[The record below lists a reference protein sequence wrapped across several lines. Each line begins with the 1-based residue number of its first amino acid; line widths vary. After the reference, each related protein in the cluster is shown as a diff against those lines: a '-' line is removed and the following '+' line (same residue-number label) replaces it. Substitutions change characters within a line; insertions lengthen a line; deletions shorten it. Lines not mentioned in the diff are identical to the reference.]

1 MKHKAPNGRRD
12 SAAQT
17 VTIPRKVLADLL
29 TAHSELL
36 DFAETYGP
44 SKRASWEDWSGCF
57 EQSYGAQE
65 RAEKSLKHATLRA
78 AYKS

>member
-1 MKHKAPNGRRD
+1 M
-12 SAAQT
+12 

-44 SKRASWEDWSGCF
+44 SKRANWEDWSGCF
-57 EQSYGAQE
+57 EQSHDAQE
-65 RAEKSLKHATLRA
+65 RAEKALKHATLRA
-78 AYKS
+78 A